1 MLTIENNPRHS
12 YWEFLKKFS
21 VLAEEPGIDPDTFD
35 YGFYSY
41 GLRMYGNMPLIEPQ
55 ETREVKRMREFVI
68 AIDTSM
74 SCSGKLVQRFLEET
88 YTILSEAQ
96 NFYGK
101 VQFRI
106 LQCDESIQ
114 DEAVITTGEELKNY
128 MEHLVLKGGGGT
140 DFRPVFERVEE
151 LVRDHVFENLRGML
165 YFTDGYGVYP
175 KKMPPFETAFIF
187 LEEDYQDR
195 EVPPWAIRLVLR
207 EEELL
212 PLERGNTE

>member
-1 MLTIENNPRHS
+1 MYCCFDNEEVGSGTKQGALSTFLSDVLHRISDGWDLMRKTGTDSSRQTNPLERTNKLERANLSAQERYYQAVAASFLVSCDNAHAAVS
-12 YWEFLKKFS
+12 Y
-21 VLAEEPGIDPDTFD
+21 T
-35 YGFYSY
+35 
-41 GLRMYGNMPLIEPQ
+41 
-55 ETREVKRMREFVI
+55 
-68 AIDTSM
+68 
-74 SCSGKLVQRFLEET
+74 
-88 YTILSEAQ
+88 
-96 NFYGK
+96 
-101 VQFRI
+101 
-106 LQCDESIQ
+106 
-114 DEAVITTGEELKNY
+114 
-128 MEHLVLKGGGGT
+128 HL

>member
-1 MLTIENNPRHS
+1 M
-12 YWEFLKKFS
+12 
-21 VLAEEPGIDPDTFD
+21 
-35 YGFYSY
+35 
-41 GLRMYGNMPLIEPQ
+41 
-55 ETREVKRMREFVI
+55 
-68 AIDTSM
+68 
-74 SCSGKLVQRFLEET
+74 
-88 YTILSEAQ
+88 
-96 NFYGK
+96 
-101 VQFRI
+101 
-106 LQCDESIQ
+106 
-114 DEAVITTGEELKNY
+114 
-128 MEHLVLKGGGGT
+128 KGGGGT

-212 PLERGNTE
+212 PGKRQYRVRRRRKEVYGYQTGKTGN